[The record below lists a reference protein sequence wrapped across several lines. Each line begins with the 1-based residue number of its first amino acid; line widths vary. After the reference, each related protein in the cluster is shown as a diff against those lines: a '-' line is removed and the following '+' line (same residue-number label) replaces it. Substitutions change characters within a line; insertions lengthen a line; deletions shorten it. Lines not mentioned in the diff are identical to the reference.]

1 MTTTLDTDYADVAA
15 TDLDDDSADLRQ
27 TSIWTQLKHDFARN
41 VRARSARA
49 EYSAWANEHGWS
61 AQSAE
66 ELATT
71 LWGAPAALDD
81 LMTYYRQ
88 GSKLAQSI
96 LIETFRPALMKIS
109 RYARIDDCE
118 QLDRAAVRAQT
129 TLAVFY
135 EVLETASP
143 QCPDIKARLYGET
156 LKRVTKNHGQLSIF
170 PADLEGSRGNYQTA
184 NAFLDVLYLEN
195 GHIPLDTSASVRPLV
210 DWESVEARGLVRD
223 MIDAAH
229 DQGVLD
235 SLDRDLLFGRFLGDV
250 IVPVPTLA
258 RAMGESVSKCETRI
272 KRAQDKL
279 ASLYASRRAAV
290 AA

>member
-1 MTTTLDTDYADVAA
+1 MTTTLDTDYADVAD
-15 TDLDDDSADLRQ
+15 TDLDIDSTELRQ

-66 ELATT
+66 ELATA

-88 GSKLAQSI
+88 GSKLAQGI
-96 LIETFRPALMKIS
+96 LIEAFRPALMKIS

-118 QLDRAAVRAQT
+118 QLDRSVVRAQT

-135 EVLETASP
+135 EVLATASP

-156 LKRVTKNHGQLSIF
+156 LKRVTKVHGQPIAF
-170 PADLEGSRGNYQTA
+170 PADLEDRSFDGYNT
-184 NAFLDVLYLEN
+184 FLDALYLSGSSHLAES
-195 GHIPLDTSASVRPLV
+195 TAAVRPGM
-210 DWESVEARGLVRD
+210 DWEAVELRGLVRD
-223 MIDAAH
+223 MVDAAH
-229 DQGVLD
+229 EQGVLD
-235 SLDRDLLFGRFLGDV
+235 RLDRDLLYGRFLGDV
-250 IVPVPTLA
+250 LVPVPTLA
-258 RAMGESVSKCETRI
+258 RQMKESVSKCETRI

-279 ASLYASRRAAV
+279 ASLYTSRRAAV

>member
-1 MTTTLDTDYADVAA
+1 MTTTLDTDYADVAD
-15 TDLDDDSADLRQ
+15 TDLDIDSEDLRQ
-27 TSIWTQLKHDFARN
+27 TSIWTQLKHEFARN
-41 VRARSARA
+41 VRARSART
-49 EYSAWANEHGWS
+49 EYGAWANEHGWS

-71 LWGAPAALDD
+71 LWGAPAALDE

-118 QLDRAAVRAQT
+118 QLDRSVVRAQT

-135 EVLETASP
+135 EVLATASP

-156 LKRVTKNHGQLSIF
+156 LKRVTKVHGQPIAY
-170 PADLEGSRGNYQTA
+170 PADLTDGSYDGYNT
-184 NAFLDVLYLEN
+184 FLDTLYLR
-195 GHIPLDTSASVRPLV
+195 GTHHLADSSAAVRPGM
-210 DWESVEARGLVRD
+210 DWEAVETRGLVRD
-223 MIDAAH
+223 MVDAAH
-229 DQGVLD
+229 EQGVLD
-235 SLDRDLLFGRFLGDV
+235 SLDRDLLYGRFLGDV
-250 IVPVPTLA
+250 LVPVPTLA
-258 RAMGESVSKCETRI
+258 RQMKESVSKCETRI

-279 ASLYASRRAAV
+279 ASLYTSRRAAV

>member
-1 MTTTLDTDYADVAA
+1 MTTTLDTDYADVAD
-15 TDLDDDSADLRQ
+15 TDLDIDSADLRQ
-27 TSIWTQLKHDFARN
+27 TSIWTQLKLEFARN

-88 GSKLAQSI
+88 GSKLAQGI
-96 LIETFRPALMKIS
+96 LIEAFRPALMKIS
-109 RYARIDDCE
+109 RYTRIDDCE
-118 QLDRAAVRAQT
+118 QLDRSAVRAQT

-135 EVLETASP
+135 EVLATASP

-156 LKRVTKNHGQLSIF
+156 LKRVTKVHGQPVAF
-170 PADLEGSRGNYQTA
+170 PADLGNESYDGYNT
-184 NAFLDVLYLEN
+184 FLDILYLR
-195 GHIPLDTSASVRPLV
+195 GTHHLADSAAAVRPGL
-210 DWESVEARGLVRD
+210 DWETVEMRGLVRD
-223 MIDAAH
+223 MVDAAH
-229 DQGVLD
+229 EQGVLD
-235 SLDRDLLFGRFLGDV
+235 SLDRDLLYGRFLGDV
-250 IVPVPTLA
+250 LVPVPTLA
-258 RAMGESVSKCETRI
+258 RSMNESVSKCETRI

-279 ASLYASRRAAV
+279 ASLYTSRRAAV